1 MLMCLEIVQRKTDSF
16 VYNIYAD
23 VALEMEKQ
31 IV

>member
-23 VALEMEKQ
+23 VAFEMEKQ